1 MPRWWVGNFSMF
13 GRFQDSA
20 ILSCLVFGSG
30 VRVLSGDWQPSKRW
44 INRFQRSR
52 DGGGRLLALIRFMAQ
67 HPLRSVGQQRPR
79 KMSEYQRQA
88 DFLKKLV
95 MYEDTPETRE
105 LCERL
110 SQVERSER
118 CTQCACRLV
127 GLIALLGLSGL
138 GYAAV
143 LLPQFF
149 DNSTHFIVRLCSALG
164 LGSGLCLTVFLGL
177 WYSYRRAANRLHAQ
191 CRLSISKMLAQK
203 IPSAAIA
210 SPVIRDQPAMEVA
223 TIRSASLP
231 QFDDHELRKAS

>member
-1 MPRWWVGNFSMF
+1 
-13 GRFQDSA
+13 
-20 ILSCLVFGSG
+20 
-30 VRVLSGDWQPSKRW
+30 
-44 INRFQRSR
+44 
-52 DGGGRLLALIRFMAQ
+52 MAR
-67 HPLRSVGQQRPR
+67 HPLRSVGQQRLR

-95 MYEDTPETRE
+95 MYEDTPETRA

-177 WYSYRRAANRLHAQ
+177 WYSYRRAASRLHAQ

-231 QFDDHELRKAS
+231 QFDDHKLRKAS